1 MPVIHFI
8 PQFKDKIIK
17 KMDLDSEDCVEVYEC
32 PVYKTS
38 KRAGT
43 LNTTGQS
50 TNYIISIQLPC
61 NEIKRSKYE
70 QS

>member
-1 MPVIHFI
+1 
-8 PQFKDKIIK
+8 
-17 KMDLDSEDCVEVYEC
+17 MDVDSEDCVEVYEC